1 MDSMSYRNNRPPQ
14 SRGEAEA
21 APVTSA
27 QAGSASVPRTKS
39 SRQPVKS
46 RRPLVVI
53 AAIVVIVVLLLA
65 GWFFFGRGTTSG
77 IIDSSKYQA
86 VFFTNDQVYFG
97 KLSQINDE
105 YMSLKDIY
113 YLQSKTTSD
122 KTSPQT
128 ATQSDVTLI
137 KLGNEIHGPED
148 QMIIPKDQIRFFEN
162 LKPQGTVSKSILSQ
176 QKK

>member
-1 MDSMSYRNNRPPQ
+1 MDNMSYRNNRPATAR
-14 SRGEAEA
+14 SEAEVSATPVATA
-21 APVTSA
+21 APHAAATQRS
-27 QAGSASVPRTKS
+27 KH
-39 SRQPVKS
+39 SRVAMKS
-46 RRPLVVI
+46 RRPLWLAALVV
-53 AAIVVIVVLLLA
+53 AVVVLLLG
-65 GWFFFGRGTTSG
+65 GWFMINRTGAAGAIES
-77 IIDSSKYQA
+77 DKYQA

-97 KLSQINDE
+97 KLSQVNDE
-105 YMSLKDIY
+105 YMRLKDIY

-162 LKPQGTVSKSILSQ
+162 LKPGHCK
-176 QKK
+176 